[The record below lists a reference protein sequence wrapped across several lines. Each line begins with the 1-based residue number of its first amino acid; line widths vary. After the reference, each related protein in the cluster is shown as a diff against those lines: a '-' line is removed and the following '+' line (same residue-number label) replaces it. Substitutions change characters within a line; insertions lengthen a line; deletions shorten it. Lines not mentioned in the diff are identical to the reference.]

1 MGPPMGSRPPHI
13 GPYGLS
19 SFNQFWFRPGL
30 AECAKRL
37 IIKKIN
43 GPEMLA
49 TAAFER
55 SLRIRRFADL
65 LMEQHYV
72 NVFSKGLSQHYVCL
86 PMAPLAN
93 EQRRTYV
100 DFEVSK

>member
-1 MGPPMGSRPPHI
+1 MREAI
-13 GPYGLS
+13 
-19 SFNQFWFRPGL
+19 NN
-30 AECAKRL
+30 
-37 IIKKIN
+37 KKKKKTK

-49 TAAFER
+49 TEALER
-55 SLRIRRFADL
+55 SFRIRRFADL
-65 LMEQHYV
+65 LMGQHYV
-72 NVFSKGLSQHYVCL
+72 CVFSKGLSQHYVCL